1 MSGLI
6 CARQVAETVVY
17 CASQAIIGKGPSL
30 MDKAQV
36 DTHIQALNVK
46 HAAIQARI
54 DDEEHRPHPDDTR
67 LHELKKAKLRVKD
80 VMLGI

>member
-1 MSGLI
+1 
-6 CARQVAETVVY
+6 
-17 CASQAIIGKGPSL
+17 

-36 DTHIQALNVK
+36 DTHIEALNVK

-54 DDEEHRPHPDDTR
+54 DDEEHRPQPDDTR